1 MRTPLAVS
9 LATAAFALA
18 LDATAAPIRRV
29 ALVVVP
35 PSEKLEREALGL
47 QAEVAALLARDPRL
61 EVADLAARSAPL
73 ATEQSARQ
81 LAALQQVVEDVEA
94 KVSRLQLQEARA
106 AAEQGLQTLPGQD
119 LRVLRELTLRLL
131 VQTARIKRT
140 LKLDDQGAAELSQAL
155 ALDPERAPPRGLNT
169 SERTWFAA
177 ARKAAAE
184 AHPVT
189 VNIASA
195 GGSGWVWFDGKPV
208 GLTPVVVPKVIPGRH
223 FVTFASPIAEPE
235 HRSEVLGVAADALG
249 FTVRASPQG
258 RDLRALLASL
268 AAGLARG
275 EPSAF
280 AEQLQAW
287 AGSDEVVA
295 VSLLPSGKAKV
306 FRSAGA
312 STLLAP
318 AFEATG
324 AEAVAAE
331 VLRALGEP
339 LVAPLSPAVAA
350 MVAARAQGEAGR
362 RTVLWGVTIAGASA
376 GAVGA
381 GLLVTGLKVND
392 QLGTDLLLPDGS
404 SGIPTVA
411 QAQQRRSTARGLEV
425 AGAVLGGIGVVA
437 GIVGGVWLLSTPP
450 PAAGATSLTVAL
462 SVSPGMLVLGGAF

>member
-1 MRTPLAVS
+1 MRTPLAVC
-9 LATAAFALA
+9 LAAAAFGLA
-18 LDATAAPIRRV
+18 LDATAAPIRKV
-29 ALVVVP
+29 AMVVVP
-35 PSEKLEREALGL
+35 PSEKREREALGL

-61 EVADLAARSAPL
+61 ELVDLAARSAPL

-106 AAEQGLQTLPGQD
+106 AAEEALRTLPGQD
-119 LRVLRELTLRLL
+119 LRALKELTLRLL

-140 LKLDDQGAAELSQAL
+140 LKLDDRGAAELGQAL
-155 ALDPERAPPRGLNT
+155 ALDPERAPPRGLNS
-169 SERTWFAA
+169 SERAWFAA

-184 AHPVT
+184 IRPVT
-189 VNIASA
+189 VHIASS
-195 GGSGWVWFDGKPV
+195 GGSGWVWFDGTPV
-208 GLTPVVVPKVIPGRH
+208 GLTPVVVPGVIPGRH

-235 HRSEVLGVAADALG
+235 HRSEVLGGAADALS

-258 RDLRALLASL
+258 KDLRALVASL
-268 AAGLARG
+268 ANDLARG
-275 EPSAF
+275 DPSTSA
-280 AEQLQAW
+280 AQLQAW

-295 VSLLPSGKAKV
+295 VGLLPSGKARV

-312 STLLAP
+312 STLLGP

-339 LVAPLSPAVAA
+339 LVAPLPPAVAA
-350 MVAARAQGEAGR
+350 AVAARAQGEADR
-362 RTVLWGVTIAGASA
+362 RTVLWGVTLAGVSA
-376 GAVGA
+376 VAVGA

-392 QLGTDLLLPDGS
+392 QLGSDLKLPDGS

-411 QAQQRRSTARGLEV
+411 EAQQRRSTARGLEL
-425 AGAVLGGIGVVA
+425 AGEVLGGLGVA
-437 GIVGGVWLLSTPP
+437 AAILGGVWLLSTPP
-450 PAAGATSLTVAL
+450 SASATSPTVAL
-462 SVSPGMLVLGGAF
+462 SISPGMLVLGGAF